1 MPVTCLFYTL
11 GMKDRTCTSLGRE
24 KILIVD
30 DEKDLVSLVA
40 LHLKMAGYQVFF
52 AHDGYSALDIA
63 RRDHPDLVILDLM
76 LPKLNGWEVCRHLRE
91 EGENRRVPV
100 IMLSARAETED
111 KLLGFDVGADDYMT
125 KPFSPRELLAHIK
138 RLLEAKNA

>member
-1 MPVTCLFYTL
+1 
-11 GMKDRTCTSLGRE
+11 MKDRTCTSQAE
-24 KILIVD
+24 KRILIVD

-40 LHLKMAGYQVFF
+40 LHLKMAGYQVSF

-63 RRDHPDLVILDLM
+63 QRDHPDLVILDLM

-91 EGENRRVPV
+91 EGENRGVPV

-125 KPFSPRELLAHIK
+125 KPFSPRELLARIK
-138 RLLEAKNA
+138 RLLEAKKI